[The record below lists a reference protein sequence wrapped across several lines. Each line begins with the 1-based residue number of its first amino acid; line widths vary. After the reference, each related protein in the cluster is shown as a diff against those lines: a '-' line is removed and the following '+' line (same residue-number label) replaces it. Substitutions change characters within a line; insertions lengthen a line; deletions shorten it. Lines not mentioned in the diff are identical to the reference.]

1 MSASSRRRARAT
13 PSTPSSAAGAAAAAS
28 RPASRRA
35 SSGVVRAAL
44 ASASGSAGAPPT
56 FSRSARSSRRRWAA
70 VAAGVATDARRG
82 ASRFCDGTAAF
93 RGGGANVRCTLL
105 PPGDAVDAH
114 DDADRRDAQDAADRF
129 DGDGRATST
138 VDAPLATDDAAG
150 ADAGRRAG
158 PQGTTR
164 RQDDEPREKVR
175 SDPSLMEQVSFR
187 RPVFV
192 FARSATVS
200 MV

>member
-1 MSASSRRRARAT
+1 MTSVRARKHT
-13 PSTPSSAAGAAAAAS
+13 EKSNRETVSKTTISPSGPVTKSLENGADNAQH
-28 RPASRRA
+28 
-35 SSGVVRAAL
+35 
-44 ASASGSAGAPPT
+44 
-56 FSRSARSSRRRWAA
+56 
-70 VAAGVATDARRG
+70 
-82 ASRFCDGTAAF
+82 
-93 RGGGANVRCTLL
+93 
-105 PPGDAVDAH
+105 AH